1 MEMLAKSELVG
12 FIRERYLGAN
22 KKEKTQILD
31 ELVAV
36 TGHHRK
42 HAVRLLLEPI
52 LVTTSKTIF
61 VGRKIYNDAVKDVLV
76 TLWESSDRLCGK
88 RLKVVLPDLLK
99 SLEGHGHLKV
109 SVQSHRSRFSPG
121 GDRATAVRAKPTGPL
136 VRTFAKVD

>member
-12 FIRERYLGAN
+12 IIRERYLGAN

-42 HAVRLLLEPI
+42 HAVRLLFEPI

-61 VGRKIYNDAVKDVLV
+61 VVRKIYNGFLGDTGYWLLRIPFNKR
-76 TLWESSDRLCGK
+76 RLSIRC
-88 RLKVVLPDLLK
+88 VP
-99 SLEGHGHLKV
+99 
-109 SVQSHRSRFSPG
+109 
-121 GDRATAVRAKPTGPL
+121 
-136 VRTFAKVD
+136 